1 LSDHVPFGRL
11 GTPEELAKAVV
22 FLASDDSRGITGK
35 ELFVGAGFSE
45 L

>member
-1 LSDHVPFGRL
+1 
-11 GTPEELAKAVV
+11 V
-22 FLASDDSRGITGK
+22 FLASDDSGGITGK